1 MAKTPKPLPSLEWLA
16 PRLKLS
22 RALALF
28 SYFALLI
35 LLLVWNLA
43 FADLHGAHVVAGL
56 IVAYPVP
63 ARFAE
68 LFQAVDREFV
78 GLGFHQPV
86 GHCWAPEKGIGQVV
100 GQLHDK
106 PTVGWRQGL
115 RVGSRYR
122 RMRAFKLDAAAT
134 DYFGTLLSSC
144 TRCLKGGQ
152 SMQRKPDLLWILV
165 ILFGLGVV
173 TTGYAQSLWSNKT
186 DAPVELA
193 QQQPQPFKR

>member
-1 MAKTPKPLPSLEWLA
+1 MP
-16 PRLKLS
+16 
-22 RALALF
+22 
-28 SYFALLI
+28 
-35 LLLVWNLA
+35 
-43 FADLHGAHVVAGL
+43 
-56 IVAYPVP
+56 
-63 ARFAE
+63 
-68 LFQAVDREFV
+68 
-78 GLGFHQPV
+78 
-86 GHCWAPEKGIGQVV
+86 
-100 GQLHDK
+100 
-106 PTVGWRQGL
+106 
-115 RVGSRYR
+115 
-122 RMRAFKLDAAAT
+122 AFKLDAAAT